1 MQKYVL
7 RRIREKLQEI
17 SKKLSKKQE
26 STLKITLLDEE
37 LMLLYTE
44 EVKEL
49 FVEFFDKLDKV
60 YEVLQ

>member
-17 SKKLSKKQE
+17 NKKLSKKQE